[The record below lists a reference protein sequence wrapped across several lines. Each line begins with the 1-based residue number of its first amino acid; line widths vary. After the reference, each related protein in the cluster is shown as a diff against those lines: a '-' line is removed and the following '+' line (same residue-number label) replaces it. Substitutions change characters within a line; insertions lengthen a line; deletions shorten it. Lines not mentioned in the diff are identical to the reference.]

1 MKNSLL
7 KTLTAFCVLLICA
20 ISLARVSMPSQQK
33 EVNKTKDARKTAV
46 IKTAASYRPY
56 QDPKDLRAPFNWKKS
71 SETKHYPKIKHLEN
85 DLSIR
90 VSLKGNRIYILRENK
105 RIYTMI
111 SSAGLFKK
119 GKSLTPTGKFKIKND
134 RGDSFYNP
142 ELNEGAN
149 NWTSWDKE
157 NVYLFHSVPT
167 KGNGKYNIKE
177 AEKLG
182 VKPASHGCIRLSVPD
197 SRWLVENIPAGTKV
211 IIKNN

>member
-1 MKNSLL
+1 MKKSLL
-7 KTLTAFCVLLICA
+7 KVLTAFCIILICA
-20 ISLARVSMPSQQK
+20 ISLARVFMPIQPK
-33 EVNKTKDARKTAV
+33 TDNKTKDAKKTVV

-56 QDPKDLRAPFNWKKS
+56 QDPKDLRSPFNWKKA
-71 SETKHYPKIKHLEN
+71 SETKPYPKIKHSEN
-85 DLSIR
+85 NLKIR
-90 VSLKGNRIYILRENK
+90 VSLKGNRVYVLRGNQ
-105 RIYTMI
+105 RIYTMLA
-111 SSAGLFKK
+111 SAGLFKK
-119 GKSLTPTGKFKIKND
+119 NKSLTPTGTYKIKYD

-167 KGNGKYNIKE
+167 KSNGKYNIKE

>member
-20 ISLARVSMPSQQK
+20 ISLARISMPSQITK
-33 EVNKTKDARKTAV
+33 EHKTTDKKTAV
-46 IKTAASYRPY
+46 IKTAASFRPY

-71 SETKHYPKIKHLEN
+71 SETKPYPKIKHLEN
-85 DLSIR
+85 DLTIR
-90 VSLKGNRIYILRENK
+90 VSLKGNRVYILRNGK

-111 SSAGLFKK
+111 ASAGLFKK
-119 GKSLTPTGKFKIKND
+119 GKSLTPVGTFKIKND

-142 ELNEGAN
+142 DLNEGAN
-149 NWTSWDKE
+149 NWTSWDKQ

-167 KGNGKYNIKE
+167 KNNGKYNVKE

-182 VKPASHGCIRLSVPD
+182 VKPASHGCVRLSVPD
-197 SRWLVENIPAGTKV
+197 SRWLVEKIPAGTKV
-211 IIKNN
+211 IVKNN

>member
-1 MKNSLL
+1 MKKSLL
-7 KTLTAFCVLLICA
+7 KVLTAFCVLLICA
-20 ISLARVSMPSQQK
+20 ISLARISMPSQPETKNSTK
-33 EVNKTKDARKTAV
+33 EAKKTAV

-56 QDPKDLRAPFNWKKS
+56 RDPKDLRSPFNWRKP
-71 SETKHYPKIKHLEN
+71 SETKPYPKIKHLEN
-85 DLSIR
+85 DLTIR
-90 VSLKGNRIYILRENK
+90 VSLKGNRVYILRGNK
-105 RIYTMI
+105 RVYTMLA
-111 SSAGLFKK
+111 SAGLFKK
-119 GKSLTPTGKFKIKND
+119 GKSLTPTGNYKIKNG

-149 NWTSWDKE
+149 NWTSWDQE

-197 SRWLVENIPAGTKV
+197 SRWLAENIPVGTKV

>member
-7 KTLTAFCVLLICA
+7 KTLTAFCFLLICA

-71 SETKHYPKIKHLEN
+71 SEAKHYPKIKHLEN

-90 VSLKGNRIYILRENK
+90 VSLKGNRVYILRENK

-182 VKPASHGCIRLSVPD
+182 VKPASHGCIRLSAPD

>member
-7 KTLTAFCVLLICA
+7 KTFTAFCVLLICA

-71 SETKHYPKIKHLEN
+71 SEAKPYPKIKHLEN

-90 VSLKGNRIYILRENK
+90 VSLKGNRVYILRENK

-167 KGNGKYNIKE
+167 KSNGKYNIKE